1 MRLPHHFLVN
11 EPLWSFPL
19 IDSWMAAGLYSL
31 SVGHFLSQHIRNDPH
46 PDVSTD
52 LNIELCM
59 LMVEYRVIGLKFIE
73 GSPLLLSHS
82 E

>member
-1 MRLPHHFLVN
+1 MRLPHHLLVN

-31 SVGHFLSQHIRNDPH
+31 SVGHFLSQHIRND
-46 PDVSTD
+46 